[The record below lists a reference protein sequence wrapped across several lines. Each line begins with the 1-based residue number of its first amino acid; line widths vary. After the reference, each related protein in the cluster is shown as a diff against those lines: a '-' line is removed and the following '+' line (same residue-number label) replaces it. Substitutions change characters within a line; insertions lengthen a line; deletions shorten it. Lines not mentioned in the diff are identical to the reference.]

1 MILPAQQGQTAR
13 EGDGK
18 AEISQARLE
27 GNAFFGPGVWPP
39 ITERT
44 VILPRGHLSY
54 SAPPPPSYVSICPE
68 AFSELVWPP
77 GLRIPISDCRVL
89 RAMRFNPPSAPGLG
103 ACGPEGSLKALRT
116 KASSSLSRAV
126 PYGFFSRKENK
137 TIPDST
143 WGLVRLSRSQS
154 RKV

>member
-1 MILPAQQGQTAR
+1 MGRQRSVKQGLK
-13 EGDGK
+13 EMLSLG
-18 AEISQARLE
+18 QA
-27 GNAFFGPGVWPP
+27 FGHPLRRGLSFCPEATCP
-39 ITERT
+39 IP
-44 VILPRGHLSY
+44 L
-54 SAPPPPSYVSICPE
+54 PPPPSYVSICPE